1 MAKDVAVLDFGSSK
15 ITVFIGE
22 RGVNN
27 TINIIGMGECNYAG
41 FSEGEWLEPE
51 QLSMAVGM
59 AISNA
64 ETNSRTKIRHLYIGV
79 PGEFCRC
86 VCRNVNLS
94 LNKKRK
100 ITDADVD
107 ALHEQGD
114 TFKLRS
120 DLTLINS
127 QPIYYTI
134 DDERRLIQPVGLS
147 SSKLGGFISYIFA
160 ETDFIEFVD
169 KIMEDVGI
177 ESSEYVCS
185 MLAETMF
192 LFDCVERDRWVVLR
206 DVGYITTNVVVA
218 RGDGIVSMY
227 NFSLG
232 GGYITGDL
240 ATALDIPFAQAES
253 LKQKIVLSLNMS
265 DEDVYSVNTSRDAV
279 ENFPA
284 KTVNEIAT
292 ARIKVI
298 AQTIE
303 KCLSECQYD
312 FPEYIPYYLTGGG
325 LSYMKGAR
333 DALSKFLSK
342 PVQTVAPSL
351 PQFNRPHMSSSL
363 GLLDMVL
370 NQQAPIKKQSLF
382 KRLFGK

>member
-1 MAKDVAVLDFGSSK
+1 MAKDVALLDCGSSK

-192 LFDCVERDRWVVLR
+192 LFDCVERDRWVVLI

-284 KTVNEIAT
+284 KTVNE
-292 ARIKVI
+292 
-298 AQTIE
+298 IE

>member
-1 MAKDVAVLDFGSSK
+1 
-15 ITVFIGE
+15 
-22 RGVNN
+22 
-27 TINIIGMGECNYAG
+27 MGECNYAG

-185 MLAETMF
+185 MFAETMF
-192 LFDCVERDRWVVLR
+192 LFDCVERDRWVVLI